1 MSRGCDLES
10 RDSIALGTEHTKSTP
25 KHLQC
30 NVRKMKR
37 DKEGGVGGNP
47 STINMTHNTL
57 TAMTKVTNF
66 ADLVFLH
73 EMLFSQLK
81 VNLF

>member
-1 MSRGCDLES
+1 MSRGCDPES
-10 RDSIALGTEHTKSTP
+10 RDSIALGTEHTMSTP

-37 DKEGGVGGNP
+37 DKAGGGNP
-47 STINMTHNTL
+47 STINITHNTL
-57 TAMTKVTNF
+57 TSMTKVTNF